1 MVFRKRHV
9 ATRGV
14 QRVGRAQFKQKPIGV
29 RVKKTKL
36 VAQRGKTRNAIH
48 IVLAGLKQT

>member
-29 RVKKTKL
+29 KKTKL
-36 VAQRGKTRNAIH
+36 VAQRGKTRNAAH